1 MAQRKTGQSLNSIQK
16 LKTGGNITTVSSWTE
31 MPTKGLKAVNIDPT
45 NAGIGGDEEDDGW
58 SVQVS

>member
-1 MAQRKTGQSLNSIQK
+1 MAQRKTGA
-16 LKTGGNITTVSSWTE
+16 SWTE
-31 MPTKGLKAVNIDPT
+31 TPTKGLKAVNTNPA

>member
-1 MAQRKTGQSLNSIQK
+1 MAQRKTVQSSNSIQR
-16 LKTGGNITTVSSWTE
+16 LKTGGNITTASSWTE
-31 MPTKGLKAVNIDPT
+31 TPTKELKAVNIDLA